1 MEYKEVW
8 RKRFEALTQMGTSP
22 SYSAIENMSI
32 VWVNFI
38 ALTFV
43 CIALFYYLDGSWI
56 MFHVNNIGIAL
67 NLLPLYYNYKN
78 RPLLAKKLLINPPI
92 VYLLIIALAFTKFSL
107 FSLYLLSIQIV
118 TFMFLPFIV
127 FNPKEEKYIYR
138 SFFLGL
144 FCLIFY
150 ALAGPYIPPILVVD
164 VASFSVLLWSV
175 FLCMV
180 LVIMLGIA
188 YYRKLVH
195 KYTDS
200 LLLTQNQLIAKN
212 KEIEEQ
218 KIILNEKNAE
228 LEILNK
234 KLSGTLDNSHDFLQ
248 MVSHDLKSPVNAII
262 GLTDIIQSEND
273 LLKVRQYND
282 YILHS
287 AQKALHLIES
297 LRQITLLEKETF
309 SIQKKEFMLDKLVEE
324 VVHQNRVNANQ
335 KGQTILATVPENVK
349 AFLDPI
355 KTYQVVDNIL
365 NNAVKYSPKKSEIE
379 IQLIQEESKAIIII
393 KDKGQGFLEEEK
405 AKLFQKFSRL
415 SSRPTGNEIATGL
428 GLFICKRLVELH
440 EGSITA
446 ESEGK
451 NKGATFTITLPL
463 SLGSSES

>member
-8 RKRFEALTQMGTSP
+8 RKRFRALTQLGTSP

-32 VWVNFI
+32 TWVNFI
-38 ALTFV
+38 ALTFICV
-43 CIALFYYLDGSWI
+43 ALFYYLDGSWL
-56 MFHVNNIGIAL
+56 MFHINNIGILL
-67 NLLPLYYNYKN
+67 NILPLYYNYKN

-92 VYLLIIALAFTKFSL
+92 VYLLIVALLFTKFTWI
-107 FSLYLLSIQIV
+107 SLYLLSIQVI

-127 FNPKEEKYIYR
+127 FAPNEQKYIYR

-150 ALAGPYIPPILVVD
+150 AFVGPYIPPIIVVD
-164 VASFSVLLWSV
+164 VISFSSLLWAV

-195 KYTDS
+195 QYTDS
-200 LLLTQNQLIAKN
+200 LLAQNQ
-212 KEIEEQ
+212 EIEQQ
-218 KIILNEKNAE
+218 KIALNKKNEE
-228 LEILNK
+228 LEALNQ
-234 KLSGTLDNSHDFLQ
+234 KLSGTLDNSNDFLQ

-262 GLTDIIQSEND
+262 GLTDIIQGEKD

-282 YILHS
+282 YVLHS

-297 LRQITLLEKETF
+297 LRQITLLERETF
-309 SIQKKEFMLDKLVEE
+309 SIQKKDFFLDKLVEE
-324 VVHQNRVNANQ
+324 VVHQNTVNANQ
-335 KGQTILATVPENVK
+335 KGQIIHATIQENIK

-365 NNAVKYSPKKSEIE
+365 NNAVKYSPKKSEIS
-379 IQLIQEESKAIIII
+379 IQLCQKENNAIVTI

-405 AKLFQKFSRL
+405 VKLFRKFSRL

-440 EGSITA
+440 QGTITA